1 MVHDMTKTM
10 DITPD
15 TKIGPLLDAYPQLED
30 MLLSMSP
37 SFAKLKNPVLRRTV
51 AKVATIR
58 QVAKVGNLPL
68 GKLVNEL
75 RAAVGQGRIDV
86 SLDSSATATPRPDWL
101 DESKVSD
108 AFDARPMID
117 AGEQPLGHVFAG
129 LNKLKA
135 GEIYRL
141 TTPFIPSP
149 IIEMATQ
156 KGFKSWIVHEGMET
170 FQTYFIKE

>member
-1 MVHDMTKTM
+1 MTKTM

-30 MLLSMSP
+30 VLLSMSP
-37 SFAKLKNPVLRRTV
+37 SFAKLKNPMLRRTV
-51 AKVATIR
+51 GKVATIK

-68 GKLVNEL
+68 GKLVNDL
-75 RAAVGQGRIDV
+75 RTAVGQGQIDV
-86 SLDSSATATPRPDWL
+86 STDGSTGAAPRPGWMEENSVVDT
-101 DESKVSD
+101 
-108 AFDARPMID
+108 FDARPMIE

-135 GEIYRL
+135 GEIYKL
-141 TTPFIPSP
+141 TTPFIPGP
-149 IIEMATQ
+149 IIDMATR
-156 KGFKSWIVHEGMET
+156 KGFKSWTVHEGMET